1 MILSAPYG
9 SPATFS
15 TVDRQATLTRSHTT
29 MTVSGQ
35 FRPRSEDVAWE
46 EFDGEFVVLD
56 LESGKYFS
64 LAGGAALVWHGLMH
78 GHSVESLCAAVHQGS
93 PMQAEIVRLV
103 QGLLDHRLIVPASVS
118 QPDAQ
123 TSLPSELAACSGPFR
138 IDVFDDLADL
148 LLADPIHDVDPSTGW
163 PVLPPT
169 ED

>member
-1 MILSAPYG
+1 
-9 SPATFS
+9 
-15 TVDRQATLTRSHTT
+15 

-35 FRPRSEDVAWE
+35 FRPRGEHVAWE

-64 LAGGAALVWHGLMH
+64 LAGGAALVWNGLMH
-78 GHSVESLCAAVHQGS
+78 GHSVEALCAAVHQGNA
-93 PMQAEIVRLV
+93 MQAEIVGLV
-103 QGLLDHRLIVPASVS
+103 QSLLDHHLIVLANVS
-118 QPDAQ
+118 QQGAQ
-123 TSLPSELAACSGPFR
+123 TSLPSELAAFAGPFR